1 MASWPWRQ
9 ATGALAV
16 LVAALLIGGSFVLG
30 MALQTSIVQFLIP
43 PYSYICLGLA
53 VIALV
58 EAEESRG
65 RRVFMALALVALV
78 ILHVFGYAAG
88 GVAPLLILGVQMGL
102 LLGWVAWPRRAG
114 WTLLW
119 LAETSVWIG
128 IAWSQGRLPL

>member
-1 MASWPWRQ
+1 
-9 ATGALAV
+9 
-16 LVAALLIGGSFVLG
+16 
-30 MALQTSIVQFLIP
+30 
-43 PYSYICLGLA
+43 
-53 VIALV
+53 
-58 EAEESRG
+58 
-65 RRVFMALALVALV
+65 
-78 ILHVFGYAAG
+78 LHVFGYAAG